1 MKKKST
7 LIIPVCFAL
16 SFFVFQI
23 CKDIYHIG
31 IKDGKANAHK
41 YVVVGKHT
49 K

>member
-7 LIIPVCFAL
+7 VIIPVCFAL
-16 SFFVFQI
+16 SFFVFQF

-41 YVVVGKHT
+41 CVVSKKVK
-49 K
+49 